1 MVDIMKNNFVRIENI
16 TIENFKNVQ
25 YGTLDLENK
34 RKNYKASI
42 IGLYGQNGSGK
53 TALID
58 AFQIL
63 KYCLCGNA
71 IPSKYADYIN
81 IEAEFAKLTF
91 KFKICDEADI
101 YDIQYELV
109 LKRVKDELISNDDT
123 IKNSEIKYKVQVSD
137 EVLSYGFIS
146 DKEKLRRSIL
156 INTKDTFTFLPKA
169 KYNEL
174 LGENKTDIMNVIITK
189 RLTQE
194 QSRTFIFSREMLN
207 MFRENCKNNRHLFII
222 DSLFKFGNN
231 ELFVINTENSGLISM
246 NAMSLSFKYKNKNKE
261 ALGTIAFPLDAPVY
275 IPEREVTVLKKIT
288 ENMNIVLNRL
298 VPGLTIGI
306 VDLGTQV
313 SKEGEVGK
321 LIQLMS
327 LKNKKAIPFVYESEG
342 IKKIVSVLQLL
353 IVVYNNPSITV
364 AIDELD
370 AGIFEYLLG
379 EVLNIISEK
388 GKGQLIFTSHNLR
401 PLETIDRGFIAFT
414 TTNPKK
420 RYIRMTNVKGNNNLR
435 DFYYRDIVLGEQL
448 EQLYNPT
455 DNLEISLAFRKAGES
470 FGK

>member
-1 MVDIMKNNFVRIENI
+1 MKNNFVRIENI

-246 NAMSLSFKYKNKNKE
+246 NAMSLSFKYKNKNK
-261 ALGTIAFPLDAPVY
+261 
-275 IPEREVTVLKKIT
+275 
-288 ENMNIVLNRL
+288 
-298 VPGLTIGI
+298 
-306 VDLGTQV
+306 
-313 SKEGEVGK
+313 
-321 LIQLMS
+321 
-327 LKNKKAIPFVYESEG
+327 
-342 IKKIVSVLQLL
+342 
-353 IVVYNNPSITV
+353 
-364 AIDELD
+364 
-370 AGIFEYLLG
+370 
-379 EVLNIISEK
+379 
-388 GKGQLIFTSHNLR
+388 
-401 PLETIDRGFIAFT
+401 
-414 TTNPKK
+414 
-420 RYIRMTNVKGNNNLR
+420 
-435 DFYYRDIVLGEQL
+435 
-448 EQLYNPT
+448 
-455 DNLEISLAFRKAGES
+455 
-470 FGK
+470 